1 MSDIREIKCEACPR
15 VCPEDYQKMVEMYSR
30 ACQERDRANE
40 LLQKGQ
46 ERTTQWISAKDRL
59 PDACGFPCLLCGE
72 NKFGQIRV
80 FEGFT
85 GYMKCGKSEW
95 HSNQKDIDID
105 VWTITH
111 WMPLPEPPKAALKG
125 GEG

>member
-46 ERTTQWISAKDRL
+46 EKHRWIPVTERL
-59 PDACGFPCLLCGE
+59 PDPNNDGDYVIVCATEKNYRIDYQNAVIMAFVCD
-72 NKFGQIRV
+72 
-80 FEGFT
+80 EGFVDTEMDFVLT
-85 GYMKCGKSEW
+85 G
-95 HSNQKDIDID
+95 
-105 VWTITH
+105 VTH
-111 WMPLPEPPKAALKG
+111 WMPLPEPPEEVLKG
-125 GEG
+125 DEG